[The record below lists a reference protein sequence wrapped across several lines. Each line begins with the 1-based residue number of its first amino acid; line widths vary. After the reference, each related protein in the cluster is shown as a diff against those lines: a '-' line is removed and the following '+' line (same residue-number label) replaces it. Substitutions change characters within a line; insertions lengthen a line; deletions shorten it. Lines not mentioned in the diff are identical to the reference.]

1 MPIVRLNNDG
11 KTIWDV
17 FFQTYF
23 YALPGGGCKA
33 SWELK
38 RIPLQKHLEI
48 VGDPNT
54 VIIYVGFTHDEEKR
68 QARLTEAMKPYKVD
82 YPLTWHPLLLR
93 CDIIDELERRGL
105 KPPSMY
111 ADGYPHANCG
121 GACILAG
128 IKQWSGLLR
137 DDPVLFAYHEQKEQE
152 FLAELRKR
160 GRTEITILKDRRGGE
175 VRNLSLQQLREEL
188 EQGIRKPTDTW
199 KVSTCS

>member
-1 MPIVRLNNDG
+1 
-11 KTIWDV
+11 
-17 FFQTYF
+17 
-23 YALPGGGCKA
+23 
-33 SWELK
+33 
-38 RIPLQKHLEI
+38 
-48 VGDPNT
+48 
-54 VIIYVGFTHDEEKR
+54 
-68 QARLTEAMKPYKVD
+68 
-82 YPLTWHPLLLR
+82 
-93 CDIIDELERRGL
+93 
-105 KPPSMY
+105 MY

-199 KVSTCS
+199 KVSTCSCMGV